1 MENSLLTKKNKI
13 KMKFLK
19 NFFIFFS
26 SAGATGNVFL
36 FKDGTI
42 RDKGIAY
49 SGFIGRATTVA
60 IVPTTMQTVNF
71 SLEVQTSDKQTAN
84 VSGSVQVLLNPKII
98 VSKLDFTVNK
108 ESGGY
113 LNQWQTVFQALITE
127 KIPGPIRAKAK
138 EISIVDIV
146 NAQKEL
152 GDQLQTSLAAEKSLS
167 DFGILVQS
175 CSVSKIVPTSSDI
188 LKAIGAEEKEQLLT
202 KADKATHARQMAG
215 AEDTRTLKQFE
226 SQTNLKLVE
235 DNQKII
241 KQQNDNEKLKAD
253 AVLVIEK
260 EKKDAELAHSKQEL
274 EELTKIPSD
283 KLLSISLVK
292 FAQSGNLNNLNI
304 SPELINAIMTAKSE

>member
-1 MENSLLTKKNKI
+1 
-13 KMKFLK
+13 MKFLK

-175 CSVSKIVPTSSDI
+175 CSVSKIAPANSDI
-188 LKAIGAEEKEQLLT
+188 LRAIGATEKEALLT
-202 KADKATHARQMAG
+202 KSDEATHKRQMSAAENDKA
-215 AEDTRTLKQFE
+215 LKTFE
-226 SQTNLKLVE
+226 LETDLSLEVQKK
-235 DNQKII
+235 KII
-241 KQQNDNEKLKAD
+241 EQENANEKLQAD
-253 AVLVIEK
+253 AKLVIEK
-260 EKKDAELAHSKQEL
+260 EQADAKLEQLKNEL
-274 EELTKIPSD
+274 EQLNSLGSD
-283 KLLSISLVK
+283 KLLGVSLFN
-292 FAQSGNLNNLNI
+292 FAKSGRLQTLNI
-304 SPELINAIMTAKSE
+304 SPELIHAIHSQVKPQ